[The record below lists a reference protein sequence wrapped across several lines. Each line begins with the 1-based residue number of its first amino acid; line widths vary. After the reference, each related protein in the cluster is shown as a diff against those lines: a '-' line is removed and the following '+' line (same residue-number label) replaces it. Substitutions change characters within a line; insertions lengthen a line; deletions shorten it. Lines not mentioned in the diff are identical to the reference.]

1 MQIYGITDVIPF
13 HLQLR
18 GSSKSLS
25 FLLGLYTPPTSLP
38 SLTSSKSKSKQLHPA
53 SHPPPPTHPSLSL
66 YTSYEPTPEHSTA
79 FSTKLSQSAELYSWA
94 LQNPYTLG
102 VPSNDLT
109 SSQTTHTRDNESFTL
124 RVYILR
130 QVSAKVRDRRSWRIR
145 VLAEGKLRAAGNP
158 PKFDEKA
165 GEAYALDWEGELQCS
180 EDVTEPS
187 FASGELSA
195 KVSHHYALASFF
207 MG

>member
-18 GSSKSLS
+18 GSPKSLS

-38 SLTSSKSKSKQLHPA
+38 SLTSSKSKSKQPF
-53 SHPPPPTHPSLSL
+53 SHPSPPTYPSLSL
-66 YTSYEPTPEHSTA
+66 YTSYEPTAEHSTA
-79 FSTKLSQSAELYSWA
+79 FSTKLSESAGLYSWA

-102 VPSNDLT
+102 VPSDDST
-109 SSQTTHTRDNESFTL
+109 SSQATRRRDKESFTL

-130 QVSAKVRDRRSWRIR
+130 QVSAKVRDRRSWRIK
-145 VLAEGKLRAAGNP
+145 VLAEGKLRATGDP

-165 GEAYALDWEGELQCS
+165 DEAYALDWEGELQCTG
-180 EDVTEPS
+180 DVTEPS

-195 KVSHHYALASFF
+195 KVSYHYILAFFF